1 MLFRSVPTPCVGI
14 CSTTYGDTVCRG
26 CRRYLHEVI
35 EWNRLSDT
43 EKRLIWQRLDG
54 LLQQIMPR
62 YFDIV
67 DADLLRRELLARR
80 IPLREDAT
88 AWTWLQQLLKH
99 MARQLSDL
107 RGFGVQRLDTTG
119 MDLYALREQIN
130 SELHLLASAYY
141 ERDLLRA
148 LHMPLTEGQGKPGAP
163 ERT

>member
-35 EWNRLSDT
+35 EWNRLSNG

-54 LLQQIMPR
+54 LLLQLMPN
-62 YFDIV
+62 YFDIT

-80 IPLREDAT
+80 IPMREDAS
-88 AWTWLQQLLKH
+88 AWTWLYQLLKH
-99 MARQLSDL
+99 MARQLGNLAS
-107 RGFGVQRLDTTG
+107 FGVRRVDTTG
-119 MDLYALREQIN
+119 LELHALREQIN
-130 SELHLLASAYY
+130 NELHTLASAYY

-148 LHMPLTEGQGKPGAP
+148 LQSSTQAGHTSA
-163 ERT
+163 

>member
-35 EWNRLSDT
+35 EWNRLADS

-54 LLQQIMPR
+54 LLHQVMPR
-62 YFDIV
+62 YFEII
-67 DADLLRRELLARR
+67 DADRLRRELLARR
-80 IPLREDAT
+80 IPLREDAS

-99 MARQLSDL
+99 MARQIQSLSD
-107 RGFGVQRLDTTG
+107 FGVRRVDVTGLD
-119 MDLYALREQIN
+119 LHALREQLN
-130 SELHLLASAYY
+130 GELHTLASAYY

-148 LHMPLTEGQGKPGAP
+148 LQLSRQTPGNDA
-163 ERT
+163 